1 MLYYD
6 FKAALARGDIAP
18 LYRIDGEDKYWSELA
33 YADLLALSSEL
44 DTEVLSDGAPVE
56 DAIFAVQNFPMMSD
70 RKVVVIRD
78 RKLKDAEIKSLEK
91 YLASPASSGVLV
103 LYNTEGKVK
112 GERAYTFEPLTE
124 GELTPYVLRLAREM
138 GGSIRDSAAKK
149 LIAYT
154 EMNMTRIKNELIK
167 MIPLGEITDETVV
180 AYVEPSYS
188 YRVFD
193 FTDAIAR
200 GSYSGAYSVLSS
212 LARNPAEYSPF
223 FTQLTDYV
231 RLMLH
236 AKLAKNVPDA
246 ELAKALGVSPFPLQR
261 ARRAANDYT
270 PKQLLT
276 ILMKMYGLEQDYKSG
291 NIGVENAMDLAIA
304 SAIEARRK

>member
-91 YLASPASSGVLV
+91 YLTSPASSGVLV

-112 GERAYTFEPLTE
+112 GECAYTFEPLTE
-124 GELTPYVLRLAREM
+124 AELTPYVLRLAREM

-167 MIPLGEITDETVV
+167 MIPLGEITDETVT

-223 FTQLTDYV
+223 FTRLTDYV